1 SSCRGTPTCPMRRAR
16 RCSIA
21 PASSLSS
28 SRYVWFRRTKSAR
41 RSAAAPAILDDLK
54 KDARWPAFE
63 TVMRSWPSVIAHEV
77 DRLVADFEG
86 RPADRSAPR
95 QPPSPEAVLFQLRD
109 TVETL
114 LKFPALVLARALIEH
129 GTPEDGRRVRG
140 DCFGRLSGGNWLGI
154 ASGWAVLVGASPTLR
169 SLHPLA
175 RLFDPKS
182 AVYRM

>member
-1 SSCRGTPTCPMRRAR
+1 
-16 RCSIA
+16 
-21 PASSLSS
+21 
-28 SRYVWFRRTKSAR
+28 
-41 RSAAAPAILDDLK
+41 
-54 KDARWPAFE
+54 
-63 TVMRSWPSVIAHEV
+63 MRSWPSVIAHEV

-154 ASGWAVLVGASPTLR
+154 ASGGRCLSVHRRRCARCTR
-169 SLHPLA
+169 SHGCSTRRAL
-175 RLFDPKS
+175 S
-182 AVYRM
+182 TG